1 MKNLIMVQNVK
12 LNYSL
17 FRLDIMKTQLIIIN
31 ITIITNETI
40 TIINNKI
47 LTILD
52 FIIIVTLD
60 HQILHFEDTKTQ
72 VRKEIHKVLK
82 QDSQI
87 IFIAIIDNF
96 NQILHQ
102 IETIPNL
109 SSQIICLVILIMN
122 LLLTVISMD
131 ECITITVRFLWT

>member
-1 MKNLIMVQNVK
+1 MVQNVK

-72 VRKEIHKVLK
+72 VRTEIHKVLK